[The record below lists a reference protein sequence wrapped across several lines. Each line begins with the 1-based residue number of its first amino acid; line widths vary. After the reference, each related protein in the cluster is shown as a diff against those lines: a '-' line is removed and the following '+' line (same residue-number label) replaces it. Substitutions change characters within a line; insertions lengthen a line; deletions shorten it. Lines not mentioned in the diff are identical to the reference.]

1 MVPGMDTES
10 NGVTTVMWPEFCA
23 GQVWQMEGSCI
34 KISLVGKRLVHY
46 KHFLGE
52 LKRASWLPWNSPPH
66 GLSFSRMRRYS
77 ICPRS
82 PSSPIGPVSGTFKAA
97 SSTSPLQVQCATPS
111 FTVTTISFQS
121 CALYLVSCL

>member
-10 NGVTTVMWPEFCA
+10 NGVSTAMWPEFCA

-52 LKRASWLPWNSPPH
+52 LKRA
-66 GLSFSRMRRYS
+66 
-77 ICPRS
+77 
-82 PSSPIGPVSGTFKAA
+82 PVSLTAKA
-97 SSTSPLQVQCATPS
+97 TLLKHLQVKKA
-111 FTVTTISFQS
+111 V
-121 CALYLVSCL
+121 LVAVE